1 MIVRPNEQKAKI
13 YDQLMFRFQRV
24 QEQIKNIETGNV
36 ISMKDTPQQLNE
48 LKRQLSSI
56 VSEIKRLQ

>member
-24 QEQIKNIETGNV
+24 QEQIKNIETGIV
-36 ISMKDTPQQLNE
+36 ISMKDTPQKLNE

>member
-13 YDQLMFRFQRV
+13 YDQLMFRFQRI
-24 QEQIKNIETGNV
+24 QEQIKDIETGNV
-36 ISMKDTPQQLNE
+36 ISSKDAPERLNS
-48 LKRQLSSI
+48 LKRQLAGV

>member
-24 QEQIKNIETGNV
+24 QEQIRDIETGNV
-36 ISMKDTPQQLNE
+36 IASKDTPQRLND
-48 LKRQLSSI
+48 LRRQLSGI

>member
-24 QEQIKNIETGNV
+24 QEQIRDIETGNV
-36 ISMKDTPQQLNE
+36 IASKNTPQRLND
-48 LKRQLSSI
+48 LRRQLSGI
-56 VSEIKRLQ
+56 VNQIKRLQ

>member
-24 QEQIKNIETGNV
+24 QEQIKNIKTGNV
-36 ISMKDTPQQLNE
+36 ISMKDTPQKLNE

>member
-13 YDQLMFRFQRV
+13 YDQRMFRFQRV
-24 QEQIKNIETGNV
+24 QEQIKDIETGNV
-36 ISMKDTPQQLNE
+36 ISTKDTPQRLNE
-48 LKRQLSSI
+48 LKRQLSGI

>member
-13 YDQLMFRFQRV
+13 YDQLMFRFQRI
-24 QEQIKNIETGNV
+24 QEQIKDIETGNV
-36 ISMKDTPQQLNE
+36 ISSKDTPERLNS
-48 LKRQLSSI
+48 LKRQLAGV

>member
-36 ISMKDTPQQLNE
+36 ILMKDTPQKLNE

>member
-36 ISMKDTPQQLNE
+36 ISMKDTPQKLNG

>member
-24 QEQIKNIETGNV
+24 QEQIRDIETGNV
-36 ISMKDTPQQLNE
+36 IASKNTPQRLND
-48 LKRQLSSI
+48 LRRQLSGI

>member
-36 ISMKDTPQQLNE
+36 ISMKDAPQKLNE

>member
-13 YDQLMFRFQRV
+13 HDQLMFRFQRV
-24 QEQIKNIETGNV
+24 QEQIKDIETGNV
-36 ISMKDTPQQLNE
+36 ISTRDTPQKLNE
-48 LKRQLSSI
+48 LKRQLSGI

>member
-1 MIVRPNEQKAKI
+1 MIVRPNEQKAKN
-13 YDQLMFRFQRV
+13 YDQIKFRFQRV

-36 ISMKDTPQQLNE
+36 ISMKDTPQKLNE

>member
-24 QEQIKNIETGNV
+24 QEQIKDIETGNV
-36 ISMKDTPQQLNE
+36 ISTKDTPQRLNE
-48 LKRQLSSI
+48 LKRQLSGI

>member
-13 YDQLMFRFQRV
+13 YDQLMFIFQRV

-36 ISMKDTPQQLNE
+36 ISMKDTPQKLNE

>member
-24 QEQIKNIETGNV
+24 QEQIRDIETGNV
-36 ISMKDTPQQLNE
+36 IASKNTPQKLND
-48 LKRQLSSI
+48 LRRQLSGI
-56 VSEIKRLQ
+56 VNEIKRLQ